1 MADEQD
7 DERQFDP
14 DRRVAPCPDQDAQE
28 GLSEIKLTFAIPVS
42 VTLEQYRRLCQLVD
56 EIASAP
62 WNTPEAGV
70 HWFSFQG
77 SEPLWSK
84 ADAAFLGLEARPDAP
99 DGGEPGT
106 DDSVLLLGT
115 TARAFGSAKERER
128 ALRERRGGTDG

>member
-42 VTLEQYRRLCQLVD
+42 VTSEQYRRLCQLVD

-70 HWFSFQG
+70 HWFSFV
-77 SEPLWSK
+77 
-84 ADAAFLGLEARPDAP
+84 GLEARPDAP